1 MTSVAA
7 ALDQLDRAIRL
18 VQAIELAAGGLQD
31 SQIRAPL
38 DELAMTTLDALE
50 DVKVTLSGV
59 PPEAAGAASE

>member
-50 DVKVTLSGV
+50 DVKVTLSGAQA
-59 PPEAAGAASE
+59 EAAGAANG